1 MHKLL
6 ASRPS
11 ESLLGSL
18 GILIVHYVGLN
29 IWKYLPPMP
38 VDGFEPPTL

>member
-1 MHKLL
+1 MHRVL

-11 ESLLGSL
+11 ESLLGSF
-18 GILIVHYVGLN
+18 GILIAHYVGLN
-29 IWKYLPPMP
+29 IWKYLLPMP

>member
-1 MHKLL
+1 MHWML

-11 ESLLGSL
+11 ESFLSSP
-18 GILIVHYVGLN
+18 GILIVHYVGLT